1 MIMSGAPLC
10 WGAEGRRV
18 LSVAEWLRWCFFLSS
33 ASLEKQGPSS
43 LEEGYS
49 AHYTITIVIG
59 NPKIA
64 FLESRGLKSRH
75 QEAQEAAQEAIK
87 YYEQAREGDFGRF

>member
-1 MIMSGAPLC
+1 MH
-10 WGAEGRRV
+10 
-18 LSVAEWLRWCFFLSS
+18 LSVGELKAAGCYQLRNGSGGVFFLSS